1 MYDAGFGKP
10 QRQFRLNGMKQNFA
24 RLADSVLAYGSAL
37 LITATVHEFGHG
49 LTALLFGQHPTVYG
63 LHEEDIA
70 SSATA
75 VGVIAAAGP
84 IVSLIVGL
92 IFLAIHKRLRG
103 QGFGRYLTLWLGL
116 LGIATFFGYL
126 LTAPFYKDGDVY
138 KVLAALGLA
147 SPLFSILSF
156 LVGAVGVVQLAR
168 AGLPCLLNL
177 TNRDMPLRPQMMA
190 LGFLTWL
197 MGSGIV
203 LLAMIPE
210 VPYTLVMIGLFVPP
224 INLFALQRDRSKP
237 YGEPGATPSLSTVGI
252 GLFIVLV
259 LLEQTVLRRGIH
271 L

>member
-1 MYDAGFGKP
+1 
-10 QRQFRLNGMKQNFA
+10 MKQNFP

-37 LITATVHEFGHG
+37 LITVTMHEFGHG

-70 SSATA
+70 SSITA

-92 IFLAIHKRLRG
+92 IFLAIHKRLQG
-103 QGFGRYLTLWLGL
+103 QGFARYLTLWLGL

-138 KVLAALGLA
+138 KVLATLGLA
-147 SPLFSILSF
+147 SPLFTILSF
-156 LVGAVGVVQLAR
+156 LVGAVGIVQLAR
-168 AGLPCLLNL
+168 VGLPCLLHL
-177 TNRDMPLRPQMMA
+177 TNSDMPLRPQMME

-197 MGSGIV
+197 MGSGVV

-210 VPYTLVMIGLFVPP
+210 VPYMLAAVGLFVPP
-224 INLFALQRDRSKP
+224 INLFASQRDQSKP
-237 YGEPGATPSLSTVGI
+237 YGEPGAAPTLSVVGI
-252 GLFIVLV
+252 GLFIALV
-259 LLEQTVLRRGIH
+259 LLEQTILRKGVH